1 MASIRNPEAFR
12 KQLLESQQKP
22 EKERQYPLS
31 DTIQIESS
39 SIESN
44 NNPVTRNFHLTP
56 NVSSLSP
63 SAIDQVNEILEGNS
77 EITVPTTK
85 RHRNGDTQPK
95 KKRVR
100 GSQTEQRRSNSSA
113 MCDALLSPEGMTLF
127 SLCDPHFIKRR

>member
-77 EITVPTTK
+77 EIIVPTTK

-100 GSQTEQRRSNSSA
+100 GAQTEQRRSNSSA
-113 MCDALLSPEGMTLF
+113 LCNALLSPEGMTLF